1 MLIGSEDKPE
11 ERPNKLKDLKDPKQ
25 IGFGESEK
33 LNANVKTEKNIDK
46 DILNAMKK
54 AQIKASKFSF
64 KPDNQKG
71 QGINKK
77 AKPKKYNFTF
87 I

>member
-1 MLIGSEDKPE
+1 MFLGSEDKPE

-25 IGFGESEK
+25 IGFGENEK
-33 LNANVKTEKNIDK
+33 LNDTVKSEKNIDK
-46 DILNAMKK
+46 DILKAMKK

-71 QGINKK
+71 EGIKK
-77 AKPKKYNFTF
+77 KTKPKKYNFTF